1 MPVKAAIMRITSS
14 MVIGCQSDAGEDR
27 DVNFI
32 VVDWSSVSRG
42 IITMP
47 DEELNR
53 IANDLINRQMAM
65 ALSRWDGEGG
75 AGPFGPQEGSGCVS
89 ALSTVPSLTNTELVQ
104 LRVRVIA
111 LENLVIALLA
121 DASDRQLVPG
131 IISP

>member
-75 AGPFGPQEGSGCVS
+75 AGPCGPQEGSGCVS